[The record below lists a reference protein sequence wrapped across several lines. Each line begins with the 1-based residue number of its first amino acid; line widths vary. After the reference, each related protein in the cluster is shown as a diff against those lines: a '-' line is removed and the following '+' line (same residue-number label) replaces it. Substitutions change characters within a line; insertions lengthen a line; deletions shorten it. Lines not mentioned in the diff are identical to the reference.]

1 MLLGGFF
8 IYFFKIRYILKE
20 KTNMGK
26 KTNKGKGGTN
36 TKEIIENVNKS
47 TTPTEVNTELVD
59 NEVKCE
65 PQEADSSEIQKQK
78 TIGFD
83 DLYYAKKCN
92 EILMSYYNNLVRI
105 VPTQDNEYHNV
116 LSKLNNLK
124 SIDNRIMNK
133 MEEKILGIDIC

>member
-8 IYFFKIRYILKE
+8 IYFFKNRLILKE

-36 TKEIIENVNKS
+36 TKEVIENVNKS

-105 VPTQDNEYHNV
+105 VPTQDNEYHKV

>member
-1 MLLGGFF
+1 
-8 IYFFKIRYILKE
+8 
-20 KTNMGK
+20 MGK

-133 MEEKILGIDIC
+133 MEEKILNIDIC